1 MTVVYFNLT
10 ISFICSTNDPSMSTQ
25 TIIINCLYL
34 SAGFAFYTT
43 PFKEWHKLEQKNE
56 RYDNTD
62 TTEKEFVFTSVIYL

>member
-1 MTVVYFNLT
+1 MMLVYFNLT
-10 ISFICSTNDPSMSTQ
+10 IGFICSINDPNVSAQ
-25 TIIINCLYL
+25 TIIINRLYL

-62 TTEKEFVFTSVIYL
+62 TTAQESIVTSFIYL

>member
-1 MTVVYFNLT
+1 MLVYFNLT
-10 ISFICSTNDPSMSTQ
+10 IDFICSINSPNISAQ
-25 TIIINCLYL
+25 TIIVNRLYL

-62 TTEKEFVFTSVIYL
+62 TTAQESIVTSFIYL

>member
-1 MTVVYFNLT
+1 MTAVYFYLT
-10 ISFICSTNDPSMSTQ
+10 ISFICNINDPNISAQ

-62 TTEKEFVFTSVIYL
+62 TTEKDFVFTSVIYL

>member
-1 MTVVYFNLT
+1 MMLVYFNLT
-10 ISFICSTNDPSMSTQ
+10 IGFVCSINDPNLSSQ
-25 TIIINCLYL
+25 TIIINHLYL

-62 TTEKEFVFTSVIYL
+62 TTAQESIVTSFIYL